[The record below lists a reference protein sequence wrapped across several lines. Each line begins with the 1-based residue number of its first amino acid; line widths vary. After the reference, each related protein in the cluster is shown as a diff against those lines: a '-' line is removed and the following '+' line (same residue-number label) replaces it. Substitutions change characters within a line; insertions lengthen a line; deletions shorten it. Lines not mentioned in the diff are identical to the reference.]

1 MKKAYKINKAELE
14 RDFGS
19 YRHNM
24 LVVNQSGQISYSPA
38 VEKDI
43 ECKLP
48 RIISEA
54 YKGNNIISADKIIR
68 ECFSQEIYDVFISY
82 SSQDVECARNLK
94 NFIQNELGL
103 RCFLDCD
110 VWENAYKVMRN
121 IDDELNLI
129 DYSIKLYDYVKLYD
143 YEGCRQSSINVSMML
158 TSALTLMLERCQ
170 VIIFICSENSISNL
184 NGNNR
189 NIVNVKDKTYSPW
202 LYHEISTVNM
212 MNRIQSDK
220 GALIKA
226 ASEKIEYSLD
236 LSQFETIDANC
247 LLDWKRKKQNPNI
260 NLLKI
265 ITK

>member
-1 MKKAYKINKAELE
+1 MKKAYKINKAE
-14 RDFGS
+14 RISGYGS
-19 YRHNM
+19 YGDNTH
-24 LVVNQSGQISYSPA
+24 VANQSDQTSYPPA
-38 VEKDI
+38 VEKSI
-43 ECKLP
+43 ELKLS
-48 RIISEA
+48 RIISES

-68 ECFSQEIYDVFISY
+68 ECFSQENYDVFISY

-103 RCFLDCD
+103 TCFLDCD

-129 DYSIKLYDYVKLYD
+129 DYSIKLYDY
-143 YEGCRQSSINVSMML
+143 EGSRQSSINVSMML

-170 VIIFICSENSISNL
+170 VIIFICSKNSISNL

-189 NIVNVKDKTYSPW
+189 NIVKINDKTYSPW
-202 LYHEISTVNM
+202 LYHEISMVNM

-226 ASEKIEYSLD
+226 ASAKFEYSLD
-236 LSQFETIDANC
+236 LSQFETIDAKW
-247 LLDWKRKKQNPNI
+247 LLYWKQKKEQNPNI
-260 NLLKI
+260 NVLDI